1 MADDNVFAALPEE
14 VRQGGGVTD
23 EVGRNARILAQNY
36 EDATH
41 YDLNNPPW
49 GEGDETAKAF
59 EEKYVQPHAD
69 LRDALTS
76 LADAITA
83 AGAKTL
89 NSGLDFH
96 GAQNDALDA
105 LHTDG
110 GGGGRQ

>member
-1 MADDNVFAALPEE
+1 VADDNIFAALPAD
-14 VRQGGGVTD
+14 VARGGGITD
-23 EVGRNARILAQNY
+23 QVGQHAKLLAQSY
-36 EDATH
+36 DDATH

-49 GEGDETAKAF
+49 GEGDETAQAF
-59 EEKYVQPHAD
+59 KEKYVQPHAD

-96 GAQNDALDA
+96 GAQNDAITA
-105 LHTDG
+105 LHGDG
-110 GGGGRQ
+110 GGRH